1 MSVPLVR
8 WCFVGRHD
16 RGVSCCFHN
25 FTSVP
30 HLPSGNSHSIS
41 IGILTTRSRFKDL
54 ACGQSFCASGIYP
67 LLSRE
72 LFTRTGYFYAP
83 DTLALRN
90 AYANARLHR
99 TALGIRCP
107 LSCISLQERPG
118 ALARDHNP
126 HSDPLKF
133 LAIRRADIPKA
144 REGKHKKIVA
154 QILHHLDRLA
164 PGTALKLISGFS
176 ARFKG
181 KHSRRSQPRHAQR
194 RTLGSHIERPEAS
207 LYLESDREI
216 LIRFNSL
223 HDDLLWTLFVSTNG
237 SGPRAS
243 SKPAP

>member
-1 MSVPLVR
+1 M
-8 WCFVGRHD
+8 
-16 RGVSCCFHN
+16 
-25 FTSVP
+25 
-30 HLPSGNSHSIS
+30 PSGNSHSIS

-107 LSCISLQERPG
+107 LSRISLQERPG

-133 LAIRRADIPKA
+133 LAIHRADIPKA

-164 PGTALKLISGFS
+164 PGTALKLS
-176 ARFKG
+176 
-181 KHSRRSQPRHAQR
+181 
-194 RTLGSHIERPEAS
+194 LAS
-207 LYLESDREI
+207 LPDSKANIRAALNRATRKEGLLVATSSDPK
-216 LIRFNSL
+216 
-223 HDDLLWTLFVSTNG
+223 HLFIWKVTGKS
-237 SGPRAS
+237 
-243 SKPAP
+243 